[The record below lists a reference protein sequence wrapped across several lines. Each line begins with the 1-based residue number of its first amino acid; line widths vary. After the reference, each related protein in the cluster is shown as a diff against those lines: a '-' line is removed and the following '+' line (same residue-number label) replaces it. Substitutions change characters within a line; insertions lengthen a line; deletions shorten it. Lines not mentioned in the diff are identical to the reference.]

1 MFVKRLE
8 KFPIIKW
15 TSARFFLFF
24 DNVFICDLKK
34 NKVAKFGFRTASG

>member
-8 KFPIIKW
+8 KFTIYYYYY
-15 TSARFFLFF
+15 FF

-34 NKVAKFGFRTASG
+34 IKVAKFGFRTASG